1 MNRLLS
7 LAALSLAVLPAAAH
21 AADPAPAPGDRKLT
35 VLGGFGVAT
44 ANVGLQAE
52 VHFAR
57 HFSAFGGFGYL
68 PESEDG
74 DLAEASGAGF
84 AAGLRAYTPGRIHRG
99 FLEVAV
105 SPIAFEQAPIGIP
118 TEDLS
123 LRYGPAFQAGWQMT
137 RPGGFTLVLSLGIGH
152 VSGDAQYESDTGPVA
167 FLGLGYTW
175 RRR

>member
-1 MNRLLS
+1 MRKSS
-7 LAALSLAVLPAAAH
+7 LAALSLVLLSTAAR
-21 AADPAPAPGDRKLT
+21 AAEPAPPLGDRKWT
-35 VLGGFGVAT
+35 VLTGFGVAT
-44 ANVGLQAE
+44 ANLGVQAE

-68 PESEDG
+68 PESEDAEM
-74 DLAEASGAGF
+74 AEASGAGF

-118 TEDLS
+118 AEDLS

-137 RPGGFTLVLSLGIGH
+137 RPGGFTLVLSLGMGH
-152 VSGDAQYESDTGPVA
+152 VSGDELYESDTGPVA

-175 RRR
+175 RRK